1 VAAGLAKLLEK
12 AFVLGYVL
20 PAIAFLSALIALF
33 GCPASV
39 CDATKPDTNPFAELT
54 YAALAVYFVA
64 VVLLVLNYGL
74 YRFFEGYLPPLS
86 WFGSLTAFHQAR
98 QQHCIDVIAALSQ
111 GDPRGNVLAWQLRKE
126 YPPSSA
132 DVLPTAFG
140 NAVRAFEVY
149 PAEAYGVDSIS
160 AWPRL
165 LTVISNDY
173 QSLINDAKS
182 TVDLAINLSALAFL
196 VYLYSI
202 AVVMVEHVSTEVH
215 IAPPHAG
222 GTWSRVAFFGLVVAL
237 VSYRAAISLVP
248 TWGDQIKSAFD
259 CYLPQ
264 LAKQMGYSMPQASK
278 ARRKIW
284 LGLSGQ
290 LLYGES
296 FDPPFSK
303 DANGKDTSV
312 ATYAALAG
320 SERKQP
326 VGSTDLG
333 PADENERT
341 TVTVVLHP
349 PDGTDP
355 AAAQVIA
362 RLSDRTYLSR
372 AELAAQ
378 RGATPEAMLAVE
390 RFAIEANL
398 VILAAD
404 AARRS
409 VVLEGTIGQLTAA
422 FRVDLRRFQNATG
435 TFRGRTGTIQIPTEL
450 HGTVSGV
457 FGLDERPQ
465 ARTQFR
471 IVHPRAVQTSY
482 TPLQLGELYA
492 FPAGTDGTGQTIA
505 LIELGGGYTA
515 SDLSTYFTSLGIA
528 EPTVTSVS
536 VDGGTN
542 APTGDPN
549 SADGEVDLDIEV
561 AGALAP
567 KAQIVV
573 YFAPNT
579 DQGFLDAITTAVHDT
594 ANHPDIISISWG
606 SAESEWTQQAMTNFD
621 AAFADAAMAGV
632 TVCVAAGDGGSA
644 DGETD
649 GKAHVDFP
657 ASSPHALG
665 CGGTT
670 LNANGTTI
678 ASETVWNDP
687 SDGATGGGISDVFPL
702 PSWQSNA
709 KVPPSSNAGAH
720 IGRGVP
726 DVAGNADPATGYAVR
741 IDGTNTVLGG
751 TSAVAP
757 LWSALIARLNQR
769 TAKPLGLINPLLY
782 ANPTALH
789 DITSGSNGA
798 YKATTGWDP
807 CTGLG
812 TPNGTTLQT
821 LK

>member
-20 PAIAFLSALIALF
+20 PAIVFLSVLVGLF
-33 GCPASV
+33 GCPGSV

-64 VVLLVLNYGL
+64 VVLLVVNYGL

-98 QQHCIDVIAALSQ
+98 LQHRKDVIAAL
-111 GDPRGNVLAWQLRKE
+111 GDDPRGDVLAWQLRKE
-126 YPPSSA
+126 YPPSPTA
-132 DVLPTAFG
+132 VLPTAFG

-149 PAEAYGVDSIS
+149 PAEAHGVDSIS

-165 LTVISNDY
+165 LTVISSDY

-182 TVDLAINLSALAFL
+182 VVDLGINLAALAFAVCLYAL
-196 VYLYSI
+196 VL
-202 AVVMVEHVSTEVH
+202 VMVAHVSTQVQV
-215 IAPPHAG
+215 APPHAG
-222 GTWSRVAFFGLVVAL
+222 GTWSWVALCALVVAL
-237 VSYRAAISLVP
+237 ISYRAAISLVP
-248 TWGDQIKSAFD
+248 TWGDQIMSAFD
-259 CYLPQ
+259 CYLPL
-264 LAKQMGYSMPQASK
+264 LAKQMGYAMPQAPK

-284 LGLSGQ
+284 QGLSGQ

-303 DANGKDTSV
+303 DANGKDTQVSDY
-312 ATYAALAG
+312 ATLAG

-326 VGSTDLG
+326 AGSTDLG
-333 PADENERT
+333 PADEDERT
-341 TVTVVLHP
+341 TVTVVLQP
-349 PDGTDP
+349 PEGTDP
-355 AAAQVIA
+355 TTAHVIE

-372 AELAAQ
+372 EELAAR
-378 RGATPEAMLAVE
+378 RGASPAAILAVE
-390 RFAIEANL
+390 RFAVEANL
-398 VILAAD
+398 VVLAAD

-422 FRVDLRRFQNATG
+422 FHVDMRRFKNAKG
-435 TFRGRTGTIQIPTEL
+435 TFRGRIGTIQIPTEL
-450 HGTVSGV
+450 VGVVSGV

-471 IVHPRAVQTSY
+471 IVHPRAVQTSF
-482 TPLQLGELYA
+482 TPPQLGELYA

-528 EPTVTSVS
+528 APSVTTVS
-536 VDGGTN
+536 VDGGQN
-542 APTGDPN
+542 VPTGDPN

-594 ANHPDIISISWG
+594 ANHPNIISISWG

-632 TVCVAAGDGGSA
+632 TVCVAAGDGGSS
-644 DGETD
+644 DGVTD
-649 GKAHVDFP
+649 GLAHVDFP
-657 ASSPHALG
+657 ASSPHALA

-670 LNANGTTI
+670 LKANGTTI
-678 ASETVWNDP
+678 ASETVWNDAN
-687 SDGATGGGISDVFPL
+687 DGATGGGISDVFPL

-726 DVAGNADPATGYAVR
+726 DVAGDADPATGYAIR
-741 IDGTNTVLGG
+741 IDGSNTVIGG

-757 LWSALIARLNQR
+757 LWSALIARLNQS
-769 TAKPLGLINPLLY
+769 TPKPLGLINPILY

-812 TPNGTTLQT
+812 TPNGKTLQT